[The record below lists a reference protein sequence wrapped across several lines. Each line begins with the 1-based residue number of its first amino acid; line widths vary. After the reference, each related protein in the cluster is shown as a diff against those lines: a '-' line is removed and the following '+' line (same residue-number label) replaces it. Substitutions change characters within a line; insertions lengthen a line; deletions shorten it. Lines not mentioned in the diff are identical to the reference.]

1 MNEDQRSKCIRGPG
15 QEEFG
20 EEQIVY
26 AAVLLLAT
34 FLAGYVPGYI
44 RERQYEKELRGAR
57 QENSIYEMRDLA
69 SLAWLQAMQK
79 DYGLAAA
86 TSTRFF
92 NRTRELANQT
102 SSEHDKKALQNILS
116 LRDSTSAKLA
126 RGDSGVVTDLQAL
139 VVKTREIAVTP
150 SDSQQ

>member
-1 MNEDQRSKCIRGPG
+1 MNEDQRSECIRGPS

-20 EEQIVY
+20 EEQDRVCGRP
-26 AAVLLLAT
+26 AVSNVSCRL
-34 FLAGYVPGYI
+34 FPGYI

-102 SSEHDKKALQNILS
+102 SGEHDKKALQNILS

>member
-1 MNEDQRSKCIRGPG
+1 MSTKEASASSAPAKKSSAKNR
-15 QEEFG
+15 
-20 EEQIVY
+20 IVY

-44 RERQYEKELRGAR
+44 RERQYEKELRGAK
-57 QENSIYEMRDLA
+57 QENSIYEIRDLA
-69 SLAWLQAMQK
+69 SLAWLQATQK

-92 NRTRELANQT
+92 NRTRELATQT
-102 SSEHDKKALQNILS
+102 SGEHDKKALQNVLS
-116 LRDSTSAKLA
+116 FRDSTSAKLA

-139 VVKTREIAVTP
+139 LVKTREIAVTP